1 MLSIDLQKWTATVIL
16 IVGAA
21 VNGLGH
27 YPFGPALLAL
37 GGLIWFT
44 VAIQIRDQALIVT
57 NAVMTLVTVAAILIH
72 YL

>member
-1 MLSIDLQKWTATVIL
+1 MPSIPLQKWTATVIL

-27 YPFGPALLAL
+27 YPLGPVLLCL
-37 GGLIWFT
+37 GGAGWLA
-44 VAIQIRDQALIVT
+44 VAIQIRDRALIVT
-57 NAVMTLVTVAAILIH
+57 NAVMTLVTVAAITIH